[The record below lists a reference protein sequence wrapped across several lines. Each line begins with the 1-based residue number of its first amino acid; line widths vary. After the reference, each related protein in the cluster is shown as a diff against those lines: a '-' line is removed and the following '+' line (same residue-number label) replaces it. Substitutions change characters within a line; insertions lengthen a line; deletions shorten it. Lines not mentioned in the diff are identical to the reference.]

1 MNKRYVLLLSALLTT
16 GFAIAQKAEL
26 KDAEKAIKKGS
37 ISEAKA
43 ALSKVEAL
51 LPNASNEQK
60 IQYYF
65 LNGNLAVE
73 EIRKNQNF
81 DANVENVMKSYNK
94 LFELDKNANSKYVK
108 QAAEELKEVSQQ
120 VINKGVEDNNASN
133 YKGATKRF
141 TQAFELNPQDTLY
154 LYYAASTAINSKE
167 YDTAIKHY
175 KTLLD
180 LNFKG
185 NDSYYTAIEKASG
198 QVQSFGKDSKMR
210 DLMVKQGTHTDPKL
224 VKEESKRPEIIK
236 NLALIYYQEGKLD
249 QAESLIGDAR
259 KANPDDMN
267 LLLTQ
272 MDIYLK
278 SNNLG
283 KYEELAQEALAKNPN
298 DDVLLYNLGV
308 TSYQAGKYDKA
319 KEYYTRAIAINPKSE
334 NAYLNLAILKLQPDE
349 EITNKMN
356 GLGMS
361 PADNKKYDELKKQKN
376 IIYRDAMIDLEKV
389 LSINPNNQE
398 AKSTLLGIYRAL
410 EMTAKANELESK

>member
-1 MNKRYVLLLSALLTT
+1 MNKRYVLLLSALVTT
-16 GFAIAQKAEL
+16 SFSFAQKAEL

-43 ALSKVEAL
+43 ALSKVESL
-51 LPNASNEQK
+51 LSNASNEQK

-81 DANVENVMKSYNK
+81 DANVDNVMKSYNK

-108 QAAEELKEVSQQ
+108 QASEELKEVSQQ

-167 YDTAIKHY
+167 YDAAIKHY

-185 NDSYYTAIEKASG
+185 NDSYYTATEKASG

-236 NLALIYYQEGKLD
+236 NLALIYYQEGNLE

-259 KANPDDMN
+259 KANPEDMN

-278 SNNLG
+278 SNNMG
-283 KYEELAQEALAKNPN
+283 KYEELAREALTKNPN

-308 TSYQAGKYDKA
+308 TSYQAGKYDAA
-319 KEYYTRAIAINPKSE
+319 KEYYTKAIAINPKSE

-356 GLGMS
+356 SLGMS
-361 PADNKKYDELKKQKN
+361 AADNKKYDELKKQKN
-376 IIYRDAMIDLEKV
+376 VIYKDAMTDLEKV

-398 AKSTLLGIYRAL
+398 AKGTLLGIYKAL
-410 EMTAKANELESK
+410 EMTTKVKELEAK